1 MWARRLSGSAGARNK
16 KGGDCSPPWLV
27 PANPSRESRFRILRL
42 GCGFGLG
49 GGLLVA
55 QHGFAAQADLIAF
68 DGQYFHE
75 NLIAFLQLVADG
87 ADARFGD
94 FAYVQPAVGSGEN
107 FDESAEFRD
116 AHYRAE
122 IGLADFGGG
131 RYVPNHLQRFFG

>member
-16 KGGDCSPPWLV
+16 KRRRLLASLVSSPESAI

-42 GCGFGLG
+42 GCGLGLG

-68 DGQYFHE
+68 VQF
-75 NLIAFLQLVADG
+75 VADG

-94 FAYVQPAVGSGEN
+94 FANVQQAVGSGEN

-131 RYVPNHLQRFFG
+131 RYVANHLQRFFG